1 MDNLLVALLLGVG
14 FGFAL
19 NKGGLTKY
27 RRIVGQFRF
36 TDMTVLKFMLT
47 GILTGM
53 LGLYALR
60 GSGLIADFPYVPATF
75 IAGNLI
81 GGLIFGV
88 GMALAGYCPGT
99 CFAGAGE
106 GKLDYLL
113 PGVLGLLTGGA
124 LFGLS
129 YPYIGQPLQMW
140 AYQTDFGA
148 LTLPDWL
155 KLDPY
160 LVMTL
165 FTLVVLLLFYAL
177 GRGLGRTDKLS
188 GAETEET
195 AG

>member
-1 MDNLLVALLLGVG
+1 MDNLFVALLLGVG

-53 LGLYALR
+53 IGLYTLR
-60 GSGLIADFPYVPATF
+60 GAGLIAAFPYVPATF
-75 IAGNLI
+75 VAGNLI

-88 GMALAGYCPGT
+88 GMSLGGYCPGT

-113 PGVLGLLTGGA
+113 PGVLGLLAGGA
-124 LFGLS
+124 LYGLT
-129 YPYIGQPLQMW
+129 YPYIGQPLQLW
-140 AYQTDFGA
+140 AYSTNFGA
-148 LTLPDWL
+148 LTLPSWL
-155 KLDPY
+155 GLDPY
-160 LVMTL
+160 LVITL
-165 FTLVVLLLFYAL
+165 FTLVVLILFYAI
-177 GRGLGRTDKLS
+177 GRGLGRADKLN
-188 GAETEET
+188 APEVE
-195 AG
+195 